1 MVLEGERGVLT
12 SQLIDGL
19 NSGQV
24 VVSDVGATIPGVTA
38 ATLQRFL
45 IDLVRAVAAGS
56 LKPDKVAV
64 AVRSAGVEDTSDA
77 LGSDLADALWY
88 GWLEVEGDAGGD
100 AKSRVA
106 DAAKDLLK
114 EALVTK
120 PQLFES
126 GEGEFFEWCGMVVSK
141 EVWRR
146 KEIRSHTKHVY
157 VQRKFNLLREESEGY
172 AKLATLLNQQA
183 AGCLSP
189 AGTAAALGEMKALI
203 GYFDLDPNRCISV
216 VLDAFTQ
223 QPHNAAFLGLMP
235 AFSADACSQVLGW
248 HFFRCRG
255 DAAAQPPR
263 PAQPAPQGLYLAA
276 ARMIQAGYSSL
287 GALMAHLAPSDE
299 ELKQTY
305 AEEIGR
311 AHV

>member
-157 VQRKFNLLREESEGY
+157 VQRKRGVGGQLPGSFLAGGAGVLAAGGGVEFNLLREESEGY

-189 AGTAAALGEMKALI
+189 AGTAAA
-203 GYFDLDPNRCISV
+203 
-216 VLDAFTQ
+216 
-223 QPHNAAFLGLMP
+223 
-235 AFSADACSQVLGW
+235 
-248 HFFRCRG
+248 
-255 DAAAQPPR
+255 
-263 PAQPAPQGLYLAA
+263 
-276 ARMIQAGYSSL
+276 
-287 GALMAHLAPSDE
+287 
-299 ELKQTY
+299 
-305 AEEIGR
+305 
-311 AHV
+311 